1 MKKYILLLLSF
12 PLFICACTDQHT
24 YRSTLVALDSLCNT
38 YPDSALSE
46 LHQLTDSIGLF
57 STRDKMY
64 WSLLCTKAQDK
75 AFIPHVSD
83 SIMREVVA
91 YYDKNGSVCEQAEAH
106 YYLASIYRDLHDS
119 PRSVIEFQR
128 ALNLLDDNN
137 INNTQLSINCCSQLS
152 GLYNTQYQF
161 EEALKI
167 AKRGVEIGEKY
178 NALTPTLLADVAYCY
193 MRMNDTIA
201 AANYYQSAVQ
211 LIMENNIEKMY
222 TAAIVSE
229 AMSVFSL
236 YRMEQKADECYNWLS
251 HLSYMPHQINYYGN
265 MTNYFLYKGMIDSAI
280 VYNQKR
286 YSFQYPSI
294 FSKQEAARSLMNI
307 YYHLGQL
314 DSASYYGQLY
324 AAASD
329 SVDNF
334 LKIEQTR
341 NARNEY
347 QYQRDME
354 AEAKAYQEASVARMR
369 LVLFVGF
376 AAIST
381 LAGILYHV
389 NRKRVMAQKLLEKEG
404 IIQEQR
410 HTLLQ
415 KDETL
420 NETKQRL
427 EKRQAQNERLTQMM
441 LAAGSERMNDDV
453 IGLFK
458 AAAKGK
464 RVDITEETW
473 QQLMAALDRE
483 YPDFCS
489 RIMERWPTIGN
500 NALHIACLHKLGMS
514 NAEAFTVLG
523 IPRSTFYRLA
533 HQVDEQLGE

>member
-1 MKKYILLLLSF
+1 M
-12 PLFICACTDQHT
+12 
-24 YRSTLVALDSLCNT
+24 
-38 YPDSALSE
+38 
-46 LHQLTDSIGLF
+46 
-57 STRDKMY
+57 
-64 WSLLCTKAQDK
+64 
-75 AFIPHVSD
+75 
-83 SIMREVVA
+83 
-91 YYDKNGSVCEQAEAH
+91 
-106 YYLASIYRDLHDS
+106 
-119 PRSVIEFQR
+119 
-128 ALNLLDDNN
+128 
-137 INNTQLSINCCSQLS
+137 
-152 GLYNTQYQF
+152 
-161 EEALKI
+161 
-167 AKRGVEIGEKY
+167 
-178 NALTPTLLADVAYCY
+178 ADVAYTY
-193 MRMNDTIA
+193 MRMYDTIA
-201 AANYYQSAVQ
+201 ATSYYQSATQ
-211 LIMENNIEKMY
+211 LIMKNNIEKMN

-280 VYNQKR
+280 VYNKKR

-464 RVDITEETW
+464 RVNITEETW

>member
-1 MKKYILLLLSF
+1 MHRLIYLTLLLVLLGSS
-12 PLFICACTDQHT
+12 CSN
-24 YRSTLVALDSLCNT
+24 YRSQHSYLTGLDSLCNKDPE
-38 YPDSALSE
+38 YALGLLKE
-46 LHQLTDSIGLF
+46 LTDNATQLCPE
-57 STRDKMY
+57 DKMY
-64 WSLLCTKAQDK
+64 WHLLCTKAQDK
-75 AFIPHVSD
+75 AFIPHTSD
-83 SIMREVVA
+83 SIMKKVVA
-91 YYDKNGSVCEQAEAH
+91 YYDKKGSVYERAEAH
-106 YYLASIYRDLHDS
+106 YYLASVYRDLHNS
-119 PRSVIEFQR
+119 PRAIVEFLK
-128 ALNLLDDNN
+128 AIHLLHDNRVYF
-137 INNTQLSINCCSQLS
+137 TKLMVRCYSQLS
-152 GLYNTQYQF
+152 HLYNEQLNYD
-161 EEALKI
+161 EALRMAQKSVDLG
-167 AKRGVEIGEKY
+167 KRYQE
-178 NALTPTLLADVAYCY
+178 LTPTLVADMANAYLQL
-193 MRMNDTIA
+193 NDTLSAISSYQEA
-201 AANYYQSAVQ
+201 CKLILKKGIEQYYS
-211 LIMENNIEKMY
+211 
-222 TAAIVSE
+222 TAIVAE
-229 AMSVFSL
+229 AMSVFSAFG
-236 YRMEQKADECYNWLS
+236 MMKDADKCFLWLS
-251 HLSYMPHQINYYGN
+251 ALDSVYYHPN
-265 MTNYFLYKGMIDSAI
+265 IVANKAIYYENKGLLDSAI
-280 VYNQKR
+280 VYYRKKYQST
-286 YSFQYPSI
+286 YYTA